1 MNEVPARNDND
12 VDVAPS
18 SAKSPHAKTACRT
31 SKVNFKVKFRNG
43 VRSKSALVILALA
56 GSVATAGVSS
66 IAAGRTVSGQNAGNN
81 TQGAQQAQGAS
92 GSAAQGAPAGSRR
105 EKVANPLNDLLDE
118 AQRDIEKKDFAAA
131 IDPLQ
136 KFIAEQPDVAYGHFE
151 LAYVYTAL
159 QKSAEARAEYERTIA
174 IDPKMAEAYLN
185 LGILFIDRDPA
196 LAVPN
201 LKNAVDLLPSQSRPR
216 YLLGVAQ
223 EHAGDIPAAAES
235 FEGAYRLDHHD
246 LEPVLHLAGLYLRLG
261 RTGDAEAKFRGA
273 LEIEANNA
281 GAMLGLA
288 ECLDA
293 EKKPEAAD
301 AYRKYLAAQSSDAKA
316 RGRLVHLLVDRQ
328 QYDVAAAELDRADA
342 GQAPNTDSLR
352 LRADIQIAQKKY
364 DDAIVTLNKA
374 IALDPRDAQLH
385 GGLGRIYIQKRDFP
399 AALKEL
405 KIALALDRK
414 NPTYWKDLSTA
425 FYLSG
430 NWTSTIA
437 TLDEIAKTETPG
449 AGPWFIRA
457 LCYDKLNQA
466 QLALDAYQKFLSL
479 DQGKNPDQEWQAQ
492 ERSKVLRKVLE
503 HKR

>member
-1 MNEVPARNDND
+1 
-12 VDVAPS
+12 
-18 SAKSPHAKTACRT
+18 
-31 SKVNFKVKFRNG
+31 
-43 VRSKSALVILALA
+43 
-56 GSVATAGVSS
+56 
-66 IAAGRTVSGQNAGNN
+66 
-81 TQGAQQAQGAS
+81 
-92 GSAAQGAPAGSRR
+92 
-105 EKVANPLNDLLDE
+105 
-118 AQRDIEKKDFAAA
+118 
-131 IDPLQ
+131 LQ

-196 LAVPN
+196 GAVPN
-201 LKNAVDLLPSQSRPR
+201 LKKAVELLPSQSRPR

-235 FEGAYRLDHHD
+235 FEGAYRLEPHD
-246 LEPVLHLAGLYLRLG
+246 LEPVLHLASLYLRLG
-261 RTGDAEAKFRGA
+261 RTADAEAKFRGA
-273 LEIEANNA
+273 LEIEPNNG

-301 AYRKYLAAQSSDAKA
+301 AYRKYLASQNSDAKA
-316 RGRLVHLLVDRQ
+316 RGRLVHLLVDQ
-328 QYDVAAAELDRADA
+328 QQCDVALAELDRADA
-342 GQAPNTDSLR
+342 GQPPNTDSLR

-364 DDAIVTLNKA
+364 DDSIVTLNKA
-374 IALDPRDAQLH
+374 IALDPTDAQLH

-414 NPTYWKDLSTA
+414 NLAYWKDLSTA

-430 NWTSTIA
+430 DWTSTIA
-437 TLDEIAKTETPG
+437 ALDEIAKTETPG